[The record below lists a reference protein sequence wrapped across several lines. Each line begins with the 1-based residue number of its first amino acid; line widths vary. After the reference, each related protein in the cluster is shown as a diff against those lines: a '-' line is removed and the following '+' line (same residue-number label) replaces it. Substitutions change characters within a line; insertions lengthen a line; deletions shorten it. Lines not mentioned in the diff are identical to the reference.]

1 MASIIIKKGA
11 ESPEISEGLRLL
23 IERDLGKLV
32 EEIRVRGIEARSRE
46 GLYPRRVKVN
56 SISALGCLEIN

>member
-1 MASIIIKKGA
+1 MKLKVIVASIIIKKGA

-32 EEIRVRGIEARSRE
+32 EEIRVREIEARVE
-46 GLYPRRVKVN
+46 KV
-56 SISALGCLEIN
+56 SIL